1 MACCLAVALVIAVV
15 RAAWFRLFPAR
26 RPARAGFAPPARRP
40 APRPVPSGV
49 VAAASADVGADAVV
63 VDGGVAAVGPS
74 GSGPGGR
81 VGRPLPNRRAS
92 ARGRPGSPLVDGAL
106 GVAGYAA
113 TAEVGLAT
121 GLVHLA
127 ASRQERLV
135 VTVAVL
141 AVAAVLWAGRRSR
154 GRGNPVGGG
163 LAGPASGWV
172 DRTGGRLG
180 PAVGGPAERERR
192 RGSGLVVAG
201 VGWSV
206 ASVLDMHLLGP
217 LALGTVQRRC
227 SGDLHCSGH
236 PTAPGMAEMPGMS
249 PVDLPGMSAG
259 MSTVAG
265 HGFGPAELVLHGPGL
280 MAVVLGCLLALGA
293 ELRRPA
299 HSPLSPRPRRAT

>member
-15 RAAWFRLFPAR
+15 RAVWFRLFPAR

-40 APRPVPSGV
+40 APGPVPSGV
-49 VAAASADVGADAVV
+49 VAAGSADVGAGAVV
-63 VDGGVAAVGPS
+63 VDGGVAVVGPS
-74 GSGPGGR
+74 GSGPGER
-81 VGRPLPNRRAS
+81 VGRPLPNRLAS

-113 TAEVGLAT
+113 TAEVGLST

-127 ASRQERLV
+127 ASWQERLV

-141 AVAAVLWAGRRSR
+141 AVAAVLWASRRSR

-172 DRTGGRLG
+172 DRAGGRLG
-180 PAVGGPAERERR
+180 PVERERR

-217 LALGTVQRRC
+217 LALGTVQRC
-227 SGDLHCSGH
+227 FGDLHCSGH
-236 PTAPGMAEMPGMS
+236 PTAPGLAEMPGMS

-293 ELRRPA
+293 ELRRPT
-299 HSPLSPRPRRAT
+299 HSLSPRPRRAT